1 MGELAQVLLKLND
14 QKIQRRQMELDEKFR
29 QVFQGPLMK
38 AQAGN
43 LAADTAGR
51 MKDLSDDSGKN
62 LREAQAK
69 ALASESDLKNDQF
82 LSDEAFR
89 QKYQAPFIEAQ
100 TKYQNALAI
109 RSANAE
115 LMDIERQ
122 IANNESLIGKE
133 KLKQLRMTTKTIRD
147 GLNDPDPNKAKAYA
161 DALAGI
167 KQSESFAD
175 VIKLMGLKIDQDTY
189 DLNAMKVAS
198 DMQAQELGK
207 YQFLLQ
213 GLSNPAMSKFFT
225 EQQKMQLEKDLTE
238 QSFGLPGGSLGTPEK
253 GFFGEYTTPTGGTG
267 INDFM
272 QQTNPAAIDPNMAG
286 IDPNMEAALQGLR

>member
-29 QVFQGPLMK
+29 QVFQGPLMQ

-69 ALASESDLKNDQF
+69 ALASDSELRNKQLESDE
-82 LSDEAFR
+82 SFR
-89 QKYQAPFIEAQ
+89 TKYQVPLMEAQ
-100 TKYQNALAI
+100 ARYQNALAEAQAKSLVDDSD
-109 RSANAE
+109 RR
-115 LMDIERQ
+115 LK
-122 IANNESLIGKE
+122 NNQARLTREQYKSLKATNDMLSKALSNGTDEE
-133 KLKQLRMTTKTIRD
+133 KAA
-147 GLNDPDPNKAKAYA
+147 AKN
-161 DALAGI
+161 LVLGI
-167 KQSESFAD
+167 KASEQMNEF
-175 VIKLMGLKIDQDTY
+175 IKQMGLQIDY
-189 DLNAMKVAS
+189 SNMMLNSMKTKS

-253 GFFGEYTTPTGGTG
+253 GFFGEYKSPTGGTG
-267 INDFM
+267 INDFT
-272 QQTNPAAIDPNMAG
+272 QQTNPAAIDPNM
-286 IDPNMEAALQGLR
+286 EAILQNLR